1 MMLVDAFISS
11 HLGTNFHALCQQRA
25 REAWYALWNCF
36 RAEDGVHLHERI
48 PPQPGDHPATYLWGY
63 AATLTAA
70 VALAAMAPD
79 DLALL
84 ADLRKMLEG
93 LEEYWCP
100 EKNPPAYRTT
110 IRGVKEDERF
120 YDDNAW
126 VASALLEAYRLLG
139 EDWLYRRA
147 VDLFRFIQSGVNEEM
162 GGGIFWKEGDYTTKN
177 TCSNGPGVVLALE
190 LWRITGDS
198 AYLEWARPI
207 YEWTRKNLQSPAG
220 VYWDRVEAQGT
231 IETTTWT
238 YNTGIMI
245 QAAVLWFEAT
255 HDHAE
260 LAEAQRLAQASLIHF
275 ASDIDHDVRVFPP
288 TPWFNS
294 ILFHGY
300 EALYHIDGNPTY
312 LQAILAALD
321 RGWHVARDERGLV
334 HRDWSGRTRHKN
346 EPFPLLDQAPIAE
359 LWARASTLK
368 IDF

>member
-1 MMLVDAFISS
+1 M
-11 HLGTNFHALCQQRA
+11 
-25 REAWYALWNCF
+25 
-36 RAEDGVHLHERI
+36 
-48 PPQPGDHPATYLWGY
+48 ATYLWGY

-100 EKNPPAYRTT
+100 EKDPPAYRTT
-110 IRGVKEDERF
+110 IRGVEEDERF
-120 YDDNAW
+120 YDDNEW
-126 VASALLEAYRLLG
+126 LASALLEAHRLLG

-147 VDLFRFIQSGVNEEM
+147 IDLFRFVQNGVSEEM
-162 GGGIFWKEGDYTTKN
+162 GGGIFWKEGDHTTKN
-177 TCSNGPGVVLALE
+177 TCSNGPAVVLALE
-190 LWRITGDS
+190 LWRITGDP

-207 YEWTRKNLQSPAG
+207 YEWTRKNLQSPTG
-220 VYWDRVEAQGT
+220 VYWDRIEAQGT
-231 IETTTWT
+231 IEPTTWT

-255 HDHAE
+255 RDRAE
-260 LAEAQRLAQASLIHF
+260 LEEARRLAQASLGHF
-275 ASDIDHDVRVFPP
+275 APETHLGVRIFPP

-300 EALYHIDGNPTY
+300 EALYRVDGDPSY
-312 LQAILAALD
+312 VKAMALALD
-321 RGWHVARDERGLV
+321 QGWYMARDRRGLV
-334 HRDWSGRTRHKN
+334 HRDWSGRTRREN

-359 LWARASTLK
+359 LWARLSALNLEGM
-368 IDF
+368 